1 MVFPFADSSLLQLFF
16 SFSGIK
22 VTESRKESKWEER
35 DMAWRRIHRGTIPF
49 YTQEFTPRASITC
62 VYL

>member
-1 MVFPFADSSLLQLFF
+1 MVFPFADASLLQLFF

-35 DMAWRRIHRGTIPF
+35 EMAWRRIHRGTIPF
-49 YTQEFTPRASITC
+49 YT
-62 VYL
+62 